1 MRAVDDAAIRA
12 CNNLTRRWIDQVGT
26 DESFVLSGA
35 GAWLVL
41 AALARG
47 ATGDARAELEDAVGV
62 SATDVPARMSAV
74 ATLLSTTPGVASA
87 LGVWANPSV
96 PIRDDFIDALPDVTV
111 EALPRD
117 VALLDR
123 WVRSRTSEMI
133 SSFPAPVTPETL
145 LVAASVLGAEADW
158 VHPFDEGMG
167 RWRGTGDWIPWL
179 YHRTSDRSQAAIIES
194 PHARVGRVVCATAS
208 GFDVHLV
215 TGAIDVEPV
224 SVLAA
229 GLDALDGSG
238 TVIDGASLRR
248 GDDAGCLTTRK
259 VRSHRPELVVGLPG
273 FEIDSSWD
281 LTAHGGCF
289 GLTTATD
296 STRGHFGA
304 ISPEPLAIEAA
315 GQKCVAGVLGDRL
328 PSRRSNLRSDH
339 GRGRPAGH
347 DAHGRVSEPGPTV
360 RLPRRAPRD
369 IARPVRGLGTGA
381 RRTGRQARCAHRLTV
396 AQAIAVR
403 LS

>member
-1 MRAVDDAAIRA
+1 VSAVDDVAIRA
-12 CNNLTRRWIDQVGT
+12 CNNLTRRWVDQVRT
-26 DESFVLSGA
+26 DESFVLSGS

-47 ATGDARAELEDAVGV
+47 ATGDARPELENAVGM
-62 SATDVPARMSAV
+62 SAADVPERMSAV
-74 ATLLSTTPGVASA
+74 TTLLSATPGVASA
-87 LGVWANPSV
+87 LGVWANLSV
-96 PIRDDFIDALPDVTV
+96 PIRDDFIEALPDVTI

-117 VALLDR
+117 VDLLDR
-123 WVRSRTSEMI
+123 WVRSQTREMI

-145 LVAASVLGAEADW
+145 LVAASVVAAEADW

-167 RWRGTGDWIPWL
+167 RWRGIGDWIPWL
-179 YHRTSDRSQAAIIES
+179 YHRTGDRSQAAIIES

-215 TGAIDVEPV
+215 TGAIDADPA

-229 GLDALDGSG
+229 GLDALEGSA
-238 TVIDGASLRR
+238 TIVDGASLRR

-259 VRSHRPELVVGLPG
+259 VRSHGPELVVGLPG

-281 LTAHGGCF
+281 LTAHSACF

-296 STRGHFGA
+296 STRGHFGE

-315 GQKCVAGVLGDRL
+315 GQRCVAGFSATGFRAAAATFAAIMAGGGL
-328 PSRRSNLRSDH
+328 PETTHTVVSVNLDQPFGFLVVHRATSLALFAGWVQAPAEQTARSD
-339 GRGRPAGH
+339 
-347 DAHGRVSEPGPTV
+347 
-360 RLPRRAPRD
+360 
-369 IARPVRGLGTGA
+369 
-381 RRTGRQARCAHRLTV
+381 
-396 AQAIAVR
+396 AVIV
-403 LS
+403 